1 VPGRKSRRAAAD
13 TRAWISDVQ
22 DTFVRLEPLDE
33 GACLMA
39 IGTEEVLKLRQRTG
53 LGMMDCK
60 RALEEA
66 AGDAE
71 KAIEILRKK
80 GLATAQKKATRTA
93 AEGRIHSYIHHNGRV
108 GVLVEVNCET
118 DFVAKNE
125 QFQTF
130 LQDLCL
136 HVCAASPVAVRREE
150 VPGEIVERERRIAR
164 EQAAG
169 KPEKILEKIVEG
181 KVNKWF
187 AENVLLEQPF
197 VKDPDR
203 TVKDLLTDLVART
216 GENIVIQRFARFEVG
231 EETS

>member
-1 VPGRKSRRAAAD
+1 
-13 TRAWISDVQ
+13 
-22 DTFVRLEPLDE
+22 
-33 GACLMA
+33 MA
-39 IGTEEVLKLRQRTG
+39 ISTEDVLKLRQRTG

-80 GLATAQKKATRTA
+80 GLATAEKKATRTA
-93 AEGRIHSYIHHNGRV
+93 AEGRIHSYIHHNGKV
-108 GVLVEVNCET
+108 GVMVEVNCET

-125 QFQTF
+125 QFLTF
-130 LQDLCL
+130 VNDLCL
-136 HVCAASPVAVRREE
+136 HICAAAPMAVRRED
-150 VPGEIVERERRIAR
+150 VPETVLERERRIAR
-164 EQAAG
+164 EQAIEAG
-169 KPEKILEKIVEG
+169 KPEKIVDKIAEG
-181 KVNKWF
+181 KLGKWF

-203 TVKDLLTDLVART
+203 TVQDLVTDLVART

-231 EETS
+231 EEMS

>member
-1 VPGRKSRRAAAD
+1 MAA
-13 TRAWISDVQ
+13 S
-22 DTFVRLEPLDE
+22 
-33 GACLMA
+33 
-39 IGTEEVLKLRQRTG
+39 TEEVLKLRQRTG

-60 RALEEA
+60 RALVEA
-66 AGDAE
+66 NGDAE
-71 KAIEILRKK
+71 KAVEILRAK
-80 GLATAQKKATRTA
+80 GLTTAQKKATRIA
-93 AEGRIHSYIHHNGRV
+93 AEGRIHAYIHHNGRV

-118 DFVAKNE
+118 DFVAKNA
-125 QFQTF
+125 QFLAF

-136 HVCAASPVAVRREE
+136 HICAANPAAVRRED
-150 VPGEIVERERRIAR
+150 VPQDILERERRIAR

-169 KPEKILEKIVEG
+169 KPEKVLEKIIEG

-216 GENIVIQRFARFEVG
+216 GENIVVQRFARFEVG

>member
-1 VPGRKSRRAAAD
+1 
-13 TRAWISDVQ
+13 
-22 DTFVRLEPLDE
+22 
-33 GACLMA
+33 MA
-39 IGTEEVLKLRQRTG
+39 IGTEDVLKLRQRTG

-80 GLATAQKKATRTA
+80 GLATAQKKATRAA
-93 AEGRIHSYIHHNGRV
+93 AEGRVHSYIHHNGKV

-118 DFVAKNE
+118 DFVAKNG
-125 QFQTF
+125 QFLTF
-130 LQDLCL
+130 LNDVCL
-136 HVCAASPVAVRREE
+136 HICAASPMAVRREG
-150 VPGEIVERERRIAR
+150 VPEAIVERERRIAR

-169 KPEKILEKIVEG
+169 KPEKVVEKIVEG

-231 EETS
+231 EESD

>member
-1 VPGRKSRRAAAD
+1 MAA
-13 TRAWISDVQ
+13 S
-22 DTFVRLEPLDE
+22 
-33 GACLMA
+33 
-39 IGTEEVLKLRQRTG
+39 TEEVLKLRQRTG

-60 RALEEA
+60 RALVEA
-66 AGDAE
+66 NGDAE
-71 KAIEILRKK
+71 KAVEILRAK
-80 GLATAQKKATRTA
+80 GLATAQKKATRIA
-93 AEGRIHSYIHHNGRV
+93 AEGRIHAYIHHNGRV
-108 GVLVEVNCET
+108 GVLVEVNSET
-118 DFVAKNE
+118 DFVAKNA
-125 QFQTF
+125 QFLAF

-136 HVCAASPVAVRREE
+136 HICAANPAAVRRED
-150 VPGEIVERERRIAR
+150 VPQDILERERRIAR

-169 KPEKILEKIVEG
+169 KPEKVLEKIIEG

-216 GENIVIQRFARFEVG
+216 GENIVVQRFARFEVG

>member
-1 VPGRKSRRAAAD
+1 M
-13 TRAWISDVQ
+13 T
-22 DTFVRLEPLDE
+22 
-33 GACLMA
+33 
-39 IGTEEVLKLRQRTG
+39 IGTEDVLKLRQRTG

-93 AEGRIHSYIHHNGRV
+93 AEGRIHSYIHHNGKV

-125 QFQTF
+125 KFLTF
-130 LQDLCL
+130 LNDVCL
-136 HVCAASPVAVRREE
+136 HICAASPMTVRREE
-150 VPGEIVERERRIAR
+150 VPEAVVERERRIAR

-169 KPEKILEKIVEG
+169 KPEKVIEKIVEG
-181 KVNKWF
+181 KVNRWF

-197 VKDPDR
+197 VKDPDH
-203 TVKDLLTDLVART
+203 TVKELLTDLVART

-231 EETS
+231 EESD

>member
-1 VPGRKSRRAAAD
+1 MAA
-13 TRAWISDVQ
+13 S
-22 DTFVRLEPLDE
+22 
-33 GACLMA
+33 
-39 IGTEEVLKLRQRTG
+39 TEEVLKLRQRTG

-60 RALEEA
+60 RALVEA
-66 AGDAE
+66 NGDAE
-71 KAIEILRKK
+71 KAVEILRAK
-80 GLATAQKKATRTA
+80 GLATAQKKATRIA
-93 AEGRIHSYIHHNGRV
+93 AEGRIHAYIHHNGRV

-118 DFVAKNE
+118 DFVAKNA
-125 QFQTF
+125 QFLAF

-136 HVCAASPVAVRREE
+136 HICAANPAAVRRED
-150 VPGEIVERERRIAR
+150 VPQDILERERRIAR

-169 KPEKILEKIVEG
+169 KPEKVLEKIIEG

-216 GENIVIQRFARFEVG
+216 GENIVVQRFARFEVG

>member
-1 VPGRKSRRAAAD
+1 
-13 TRAWISDVQ
+13 
-22 DTFVRLEPLDE
+22 
-33 GACLMA
+33 MA

-80 GLATAQKKATRTA
+80 GLATAEKKATRTA
-93 AEGRIHSYIHHNGRV
+93 AEGRIHSYIHHNGKV
-108 GVLVEVNCET
+108 GVMVEVNCET

-125 QFQTF
+125 QFLTF
-130 LQDLCL
+130 VNDLCL
-136 HVCAASPVAVRREE
+136 HICAAAPMAVRRED
-150 VPGEIVERERRIAR
+150 VPETVLERERRIAR
-164 EQAAG
+164 EQAIEAG
-169 KPEKILEKIVEG
+169 KPEKIVDKIAEG
-181 KVNKWF
+181 KLGKWF

-203 TVKDLLTDLVART
+203 TVQDLVTDLVART

-231 EETS
+231 EEMS

>member
-1 VPGRKSRRAAAD
+1 
-13 TRAWISDVQ
+13 
-22 DTFVRLEPLDE
+22 
-33 GACLMA
+33 MA
-39 IGTEEVLKLRQRTG
+39 ISTEDVLKLRQRTG

-80 GLATAQKKATRTA
+80 GLATAEKKATRTA
-93 AEGRIHSYIHHNGRV
+93 AEGRIHSYIHHNGKV
-108 GVLVEVNCET
+108 GVMVEVNCET

-130 LQDLCL
+130 LNDVCL
-136 HVCAASPVAVRREE
+136 HVCAASPIAVRREQ
-150 VPGEIVERERRIAR
+150 VPEAIVERERRIAR
-164 EQAAG
+164 EQATG
-169 KPEKILEKIVEG
+169 KPEKVLEKIVEG
-181 KVNKWF
+181 KLAKWF
-187 AENVLLEQPF
+187 ADNVLLEQPF

-203 TVKDLLTDLVART
+203 TVGDLVTDLIART

-231 EETS
+231 EEMS

>member
-1 VPGRKSRRAAAD
+1 MTIR
-13 TRAWISDVQ
+13 
-22 DTFVRLEPLDE
+22 
-33 GACLMA
+33 
-39 IGTEEVLKLRQRTG
+39 TEDVLKLRQRTG

-66 AGDAE
+66 AGDAD

-80 GLATAQKKATRTA
+80 GLATAQKKATRAA
-93 AEGRIHSYIHHNGRV
+93 AEGRVHSYIHHNGKV

-118 DFVAKNE
+118 DFVAKNG
-125 QFQTF
+125 QFLTF
-130 LQDLCL
+130 LNDVCL
-136 HVCAASPVAVRREE
+136 HICAASPMAVRREG
-150 VPGEIVERERRIAR
+150 VPEAIVERERRIAR

-169 KPEKILEKIVEG
+169 KPEKVVEKIVEG

-231 EETS
+231 EESD